1 MEIPEETQRM
11 RRGFILTALLGGALG
26 VSACSST
33 QLTEGWLA
41 KAGFR
46 QMPADTPA
54 KLAHLQTLPEHQLVA
69 RDYKGQRYYVYA
81 DASGC
86 RCLYI
91 GGSQQYQT
99 FQQLMVEKSQENK
112 AALEEA
118 TNWEIQSLD
127 FQP

>member
-1 MEIPEETQRM
+1 M
-11 RRGFILTALLGGALG
+11 RRGWIGMVLLGGALG

-33 QLTEGWLA
+33 QLTEGWLR

-91 GGSQQYQT
+91 GNSQQYQALE
-99 FQQLMVEKSQENK
+99 QLMVERQQWNQ

-118 TNWEIQSLD
+118 TNWEVESLG